1 MREILFRGKRTDNGE
16 WVYGSYA
23 IATHKYSYKQANEP
37 HKSWIITR
45 AHGNGGWFTTVVRF
59 PVIDET
65 VGQLTGMKDLN
76 GTPIFEGDI
85 VANHLDPKEPERE
98 TRGAILWDDKFH
110 GWGYLEFG
118 RAYQDELDDVSGIDG
133 QWEVVDNI
141 FDNAECYW
149 KIANKQTE

>member
-23 IATHKYSYKQANEP
+23 IATHKYSLKQVGEP

-45 AHGNGGWFTTVVRF
+45 AHGNGGWFTVVTRF

-65 VGQLTGMKDLN
+65 VCQCTGMKDCN

-85 VANHLDPKEPERE
+85 VMNRLDPKEPERE
-98 TRGAILWDDKFH
+98 TRGAILWDDKRN
-110 GWGYLEFG
+110 GWGYRELDC
-118 RAYQDELDDVSGIDG
+118 AYQDELDDVSGIDG

-141 FDNAECYW
+141 YDNVEQYW
-149 KIANKQTE
+149 KIAKARTE